1 MRLNFV
7 GRIGAMAALAIAFVL
22 VSPAQA
28 LGQSGTAPQI
38 PASALIQ
45 PQALNQMLQAKGT
58 AKPLIFQVGFQ
69 MMYREAHIVGARYAG
84 PAVRESGQNML
95 RSAVEKLN
103 RNTPIVIYCGCCP
116 WNHCPNM
123 WPAYNLLH
131 QMGFTH
137 LKALYLPDNFGTDWV
152 NKGYPVAR

>member
-1 MRLNFV
+1 
-7 GRIGAMAALAIAFVL
+7 
-22 VSPAQA
+22 
-28 LGQSGTAPQI
+28 
-38 PASALIQ
+38 
-45 PQALNQMLQAKGT
+45 
-58 AKPLIFQVGFQ
+58 
-69 MMYREAHIVGARYAG
+69 
-84 PAVRESGQNML
+84 
-95 RSAVEKLN
+95 
-103 RNTPIVIYCGCCP
+103 VIYCGCCP

>member
-1 MRLNFV
+1 
-7 GRIGAMAALAIAFVL
+7 
-22 VSPAQA
+22 
-28 LGQSGTAPQI
+28 
-38 PASALIQ
+38 
-45 PQALNQMLQAKGT
+45 MLRAKGT

-84 PAVRESGQNML
+84 PAVRESGLNML

-103 RNTPIVIYCGCCP
+103 RSTPIVIYCGCCP

>member
-1 MRLNFV
+1 M
-7 GRIGAMAALAIAFVL
+7 
-22 VSPAQA
+22 
-28 LGQSGTAPQI
+28 
-38 PASALIQ
+38 
-45 PQALNQMLQAKGT
+45 NQMLQAKGT